1 MVRRLSS
8 EPVKCVGMVATAEAL
23 QISPE
28 QRNELELMAKS
39 HTWPHRQVRQA
50 RALLLAGD
58 GIANEEIAKRLEA
71 STKTVRRWRS
81 RFADEGVECVGRI
94 RSGRGRPPQISDATI
109 TAIVND
115 TLHTRPQDGTTHWST
130 RTMADRF
137 GVGKDT
143 VARIWRARNIKPW
156 MVDTFKLSTDP
167 RFEKKLVDVVGLY
180 LNWPERA
187 VVLCADEKSQVQA
200 LERSEPSL
208 PMTPGRAGTMTHDYK
223 RHGTTTL
230 FAAMDTAT
238 GEVLTDYKPRHRNQE
253 WLSFLKLIDCHVPDD
268 LDIHLVVDNY
278 AAHEHD
284 NVTKWL
290 EHPSRRDR
298 WYSHYTP
305 TSSSWLNLVERWFKE
320 LTDKRLRRVS
330 FTSVDQLIDSIEV
343 RTEHWNNDPKP
354 FIWHKTAEEII
365 AKVRRGRAA
374 LDRVTGSA
382 THQ

>member
-1 MVRRLSS
+1 
-8 EPVKCVGMVATAEAL
+8 MVATAEAL

-28 QRNELELMAKS
+28 QRGELESMARS
-39 HTWPHRQVRQA
+39 HTLPHRQVRQA

-58 GIANEEIAKRLEA
+58 GVANEEIARQSPA

-81 RFADEGVECVGRI
+81 RFAAEGVAAVGRI
-94 RSGRGRPPQISDATI
+94 RPGRGRPPEIPDETI
-109 TAIVND
+109 EAIVTD
-115 TLHTRPQDGTTHWST
+115 TLHTRPDDGSTHWST

-156 MVDTFKLSTDP
+156 LVDTFKLSNDP
-167 RFEKKLVDVVGLY
+167 RFEEKLVDVVGLY
-180 LNWPERA
+180 LDPPERA
-187 VVLCADEKSQVQA
+187 VVLCVDEKSQCQA
-200 LERSEPSL
+200 LERSQPSL

-230 FAAMDTAT
+230 FAALDTAT
-238 GEVLTDYKPRHRNQE
+238 GEVLTDCKPRHRHQE
-253 WLSFLKLIDCHVPDD
+253 WLSFLKLIDLHVPDD

-278 AAHEHD
+278 AAHKHD
-284 NVTKWL
+284 NVTRWL

-298 WYSHYTP
+298 WRIHYTP

-320 LTDKRLRRVS
+320 LTDKRLRRDS
-330 FTSVDQLIDSIEV
+330 FTSVTQLIDSIELW
-343 RTEHWNNDPKP
+343 TEHWNNDPKP
-354 FIWHKTAEEII
+354 FIWHKTAEDII

-374 LDRVTGSA
+374 LDRITESA
-382 THQ
+382 TDH